1 MWGGAGFVLN
11 SILFSVFFTNRVM
24 SSEDDG
30 SYKTLGLPTQPYCRI
45 HCHQSAVRAARF
57 NADGNYCMTAGGD
70 KTIKLWNP
78 YNFRLLK
85 TYAGHGGE
93 VSDVQAG
100 KDNSQLGS
108 GGADCLVILWDVST
122 GQSVRRWRR
131 HAGRVNSVLFIAP
144 FHNSDS
150 LDPSPILLS
159 TGVDGMVLVW
169 DARARTP
176 YPVQVG
182 VLD

>member
-11 SILFSVFFTNRVM
+11 SILFSLFFTNRVM

-93 VSDVQAG
+93 VSDVQ
-100 KDNSQLGS
+100 
-108 GGADCLVILWDVST
+108 VS
-122 GQSVRRWRR
+122 SYYIDLL
-131 HAGRVNSVLFIAP
+131 LFLCT
-144 FHNSDS
+144 HK
-150 LDPSPILLS
+150 
-159 TGVDGMVLVW
+159 
-169 DARARTP
+169 
-176 YPVQVG
+176 
-182 VLD
+182 